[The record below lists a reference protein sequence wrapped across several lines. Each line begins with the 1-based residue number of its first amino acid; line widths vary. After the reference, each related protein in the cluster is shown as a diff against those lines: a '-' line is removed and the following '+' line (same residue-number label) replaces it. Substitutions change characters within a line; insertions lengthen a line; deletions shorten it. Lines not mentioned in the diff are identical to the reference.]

1 MMALMNNQDDPRMKP
16 LHGQT
21 EFAYMYCLLWTD
33 AETIH
38 NSGLTHAAV
47 DSFLQL
53 IILGKVRM
61 LCRRALGMQQKLQ
74 TIFFQL
80 VRAFLCAGM
89 DVCCTIVNKQIQQSA
104 SNETQNITTFP

>member
-1 MMALMNNQDDPRMKP
+1 MMALMNNQDDPRIKP

-53 IILGKVRM
+53 IVAVLGRVRM
-61 LCRRALGMQQKLQ
+61 LCRRALEMHKSCRG
-74 TIFFQL
+74 F
-80 VRAFLCAGM
+80 
-89 DVCCTIVNKQIQQSA
+89 S
-104 SNETQNITTFP
+104 SSS